1 MERKIIQIIIR
12 LYNIIR
18 GIIALSILIISGS
31 DLYSM
36 MKDPL
41 IYERVYL
48 GDFLGKYS
56 FESLFE
62 LRLFRLSEAVFA
74 IGYLLLVILYSSYLK
89 DNIFIMWF
97 LRVIDVLV
105 IIYIANYLLYIY

>member
-1 MERKIIQIIIR
+1 MQIIIR
-12 LYNIIR
+12 LYNILR
-18 GIIALSILIISGS
+18 GIVAVCFLLISSS
-31 DLYSM
+31 DLYFM

-62 LRLFRLSEAVFA
+62 LRLFRLGEVVFA
-74 IGYLLLVILYSSYLK
+74 LVYLLLVIIHSSYLK
-89 DNIFIMWF
+89 ENVFIKWL

-105 IIYIANYLLYIY
+105 IIYIANYLLYINSLI